1 MDEKYLTVK
10 EVAERLQVS
19 RQAVYNWISEGK
31 LRAVR
36 VATHVRVTDSAL
48 REFIQP
54 VRPGEHI
61 EEAEKESGP
70 LVAAPAW

>member
-1 MDEKYLTVK
+1 MDEEYLTVD
-10 EVAERLQVS
+10 EVRLKLHVT

-36 VATHVRVTDSAL
+36 VGRSVRIPVSAL
-48 REFIQP
+48 MEFIQP

-61 EEAEKESGP
+61 EEEESGP
-70 LVAAPAW
+70 LVGALALG